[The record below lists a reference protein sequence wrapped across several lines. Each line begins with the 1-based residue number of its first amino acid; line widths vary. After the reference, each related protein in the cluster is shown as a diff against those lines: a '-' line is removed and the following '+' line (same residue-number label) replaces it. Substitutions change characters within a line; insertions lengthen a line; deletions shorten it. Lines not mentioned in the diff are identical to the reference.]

1 MKKFKR
7 LYTNGSSITHGWPL
21 NQKDYRDY
29 YKENFGWEWDVTS
42 PELEVDSKISINW
55 PNRLAKVLDVELID
69 ESRGGGSS
77 IRAMRMTMEWCEQ
90 NLDKVKNTLFV
101 IETTAGYRDEIWFN
115 KLNRYYNLTIG
126 NIENPKDLT
135 DSEEDRKIIQKELE
149 SYIKNMIDE
158 EHHSKK
164 EAEQF
169 VKFYSFMKTIGA
181 EFFIVNQAIRHH
193 TAHHYKNFFLKYKL
207 DDRIIKFE
215 EHNDCMSGW
224 YINDRKTA
232 LRDELKGYT
241 DDLHPSYTAHIEVA
255 NEIHKYIKN
264 FYGKI

>member
-1 MKKFKR
+1 
-7 LYTNGSSITHGWPL
+7 
-21 NQKDYRDY
+21 
-29 YKENFGWEWDVTS
+29 
-42 PELEVDSKISINW
+42 
-55 PNRLAKVLDVELID
+55 
-69 ESRGGGSS
+69 
-77 IRAMRMTMEWCEQ
+77 
-90 NLDKVKNTLFV
+90 
-101 IETTAGYRDEIWFN
+101 
-115 KLNRYYNLTIG
+115 
-126 NIENPKDLT
+126 
-135 DSEEDRKIIQKELE
+135 
-149 SYIKNMIDE
+149 MIDE